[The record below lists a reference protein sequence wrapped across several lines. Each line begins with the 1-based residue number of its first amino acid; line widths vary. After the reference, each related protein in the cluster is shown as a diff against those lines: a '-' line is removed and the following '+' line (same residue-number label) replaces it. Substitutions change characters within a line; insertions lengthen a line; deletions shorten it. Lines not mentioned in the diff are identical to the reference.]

1 MVPFETV
8 AEWDAAAERAP
19 DGSVVRPLARLDGLG
34 SVATFELP
42 PGAVSAAVVHAGVAE
57 IWYVLAGAGELWRQ
71 GDREQGDREEGD
83 REEVTA
89 LRPWVCA
96 TVPAGTAFQFRAG
109 PEEPLRVVAVT
120 MPPWPGPGA
129 AAVRRGRWDPRIV

>member
-8 AEWDAAAERAP
+8 VEPDAAVERAP
-19 DGSVVRPLARLDGLG
+19 DGSLVRPLARLDGLG

-42 PGAVSAAVVHAGVAE
+42 PGAVSAAVVHAVVAE
-57 IWYVLAGAGELWRQ
+57 IWYVLSGAGELWRRQ
-71 GDREQGDREEGD
+71 GARED
-83 REEVTA
+83 VTP
-89 LRPWVCA
+89 LRAGVCA

-109 PEEPLRVVAVT
+109 SAEALRVVAVT

-129 AAVRRGRWDPRIV
+129 ARAVPGRWDPRIE